1 MVSSEVELKEL
12 KKAFEKMDQNGD
24 GVLSQQEVVEGL
36 KMHGQTKMEE
46 IEAIFKSM
54 DIDSNDKIEQTEFL
68 AAMMDHGKFEMNDE
82 KIKLAFKHLDFDDS
96 GYIERREI
104 TKLMGTDN
112 EQVVDYIL
120 SIVDTDKDGKISYEE
135 FKNLMM
141 NESFNG

>member
-1 MVSSEVELKEL
+1 
-12 KKAFEKMDQNGD
+12 
-24 GVLSQQEVVEGL
+24 
-36 KMHGQTKMEE
+36 MHGYTKMEE

-54 DIDSNDKIEQTEFL
+54 DIDSNDKIEYTEFL

-141 NESFNG
+141 RK